1 MNRRTRATA
10 VAAPILLVLWAAA
23 FLFPLPYVTY
33 SPGPT
38 VNVLGGKKGDEYI
51 SVEGHPAYR
60 DDGELRM
67 TTVYVTFPDG
77 RVSFF
82 EAMRAWIDPDRAVV
96 PRNTVYQEGETRED
110 AQQESAVQMVSSQDV
125 AIAAAMNEL
134 DLNVEEVLEVL
145 SVVKDSPADGKL
157 KVRDILESVNG
168 TPITTSAQV
177 VKAVQ
182 ATPKGDT
189 VTFGILRDGKKMDVV
204 ITPET
209 KAGTQVIGIIPGPG
223 FTFPFKVNVDI
234 GEGIGGPSAGLLFS
248 LGIYDTLTPGS
259 LTDGKVVAG
268 TGTIDPDGNVGPIG
282 GIQQKI
288 AAARDAKAKIFL
300 VPPDNC
306 DEALGGARGD
316 MELVKATTL
325 DDAIQSIEKWT
336 KDPNADLPKCEA
348 A

>member
-1 MNRRTRATA
+1 MSRRTRATA
-10 VAAPILLVLWAAA
+10 VALPILLLLWAAA
-23 FLFPLPYVTY
+23 FFFPLPYVTY

-38 VNVLGGKKGDEYI
+38 VNVLGGKKGEEFI
-51 SVEGHPAYR
+51 SVEGHQAYR

-82 EAMRAWIDPDRAVV
+82 DAMSAWIDPDRAVV
-96 PRNTVYQEGETRED
+96 PRDTVYAEGETRQD
-110 AQQESAVQMVSSQDV
+110 AEQQSAVQMVSSQDV

-134 DLNVEEVLEVL
+134 DLDVEEVLEVL
-145 SVVKDSPADGKL
+145 SVVGDSPADGKL
-157 KVRDILESVNG
+157 KVRDVLESVNG
-168 TPITTSAQV
+168 TPITTADQV

-182 ATPKGDT
+182 GTKKGDT
-189 VTFGILRDGKKMDVV
+189 VKFGILRDDKSMDVT
-204 ITPET
+204 IEPET
-209 KAGTQVIGIIPGPG
+209 KDGVQVIGIIPGPG

-234 GEGIGGPSAGLLFS
+234 GEGIGGPSAGLFFS

-268 TGTIDPDGNVGPIG
+268 TGTIDPNGNVGPIG

-306 DEALGGARGD
+306 VEALGGARGD
-316 MELVKATTL
+316 MKLVKATTL
-325 DDAIQSIEKWT
+325 DDAIKSIETWT
-336 KDPNADLPKCEA
+336 KDPNADLPTCA
-348 A
+348 AA

>member
-1 MNRRTRATA
+1 MSRRTRATA
-10 VAAPILLVLWAAA
+10 VAVPILLVLWAAA
-23 FLFPLPYVTY
+23 FFLPLPYVTY

-38 VNVLGGKKGDEYI
+38 VNVLGGEDGEEYI
-51 SVEGHPAYR
+51 SVEGHETFR

-82 EAMRAWIDPDRAVV
+82 DAMSAWIDPDRAVV
-96 PRNTVYQEGETRED
+96 PRDTVYAEGETRQD
-110 AQQESAVQMVSSQDV
+110 AEQESQVQMVSSQDV
-125 AIAAAMNEL
+125 AIAAAMNQL
-134 DLNVEEVLEVL
+134 DLDVDEVWEVL
-145 SVVKDSPADGKL
+145 SVVEDSPADGKL
-157 KVRDILESVNG
+157 EIRDILETVNG
-168 TPITTSAQV
+168 TPITSGEQV
-177 VKAVQ
+177 VDAVQ
-182 ATPKGDT
+182 GTPSGDT
-189 VTFGILRDGKKMDVV
+189 VEFGILRDGKSMTVKIEPEDNDG
-204 ITPET
+204 TPM
-209 KAGTQVIGIIPGPG
+209 IGIIPGPG
-223 FTFPFKVNVDI
+223 FTFPFEVNVDI

-288 AAARDAKAKIFL
+288 AAAREDNAKIFL

-306 DEALGGARGD
+306 AEALGGARGD

-336 KDPNADLPKCEA
+336 EDPDVDLPSCEA

>member
-1 MNRRTRATA
+1 MSRRTRATVVA
-10 VAAPILLVLWAAA
+10 VPILLVLWGAA
-23 FLFPLPYVTY
+23 FFFPLPYVTY

-38 VNVLGGKKGDEYI
+38 VNVLGGEKGEEYI
-51 SVEGHPAYR
+51 SVEGHQTYR

-77 RVSFF
+77 RVNFVQ
-82 EAMRAWIDPDRAVV
+82 AMSAWIDPDRAVV
-96 PRNTVYQEGETRED
+96 PRDTVYQEGETRED

-134 DLNVEEVLEVL
+134 NLDVKEVLEVL
-145 SVVKDSPADGKL
+145 SVVKDSPSEGKL
-157 KVRDILESVNG
+157 KIRDILESVNG
-168 TPITTSAQV
+168 TPITTGEQV
-177 VKAVQ
+177 VTAVQ
-182 ATPKGDT
+182 GTPKGDT
-189 VTFGILRDGKKMDVV
+189 ITFGILRDGKKMDVEL
-204 ITPET
+204 TPET
-209 KAGTQVIGIIPGPG
+209 KDGVQVIGIVPGPG

-259 LTDGKVVAG
+259 LTDGKIVAG
-268 TGTIDPDGNVGPIG
+268 TGTIDPEGNVGPIG

-306 DEALGGARGD
+306 AEALGGANGD

-325 DDAIQSIEKWT
+325 DDAITSIEKWT
-336 KDPNADLPKCEA
+336 KNADADLPTCEA
-348 A
+348 S